1 VLNQESYMN
10 AIVRL
15 KSELSEFKAGNKTY
29 DDIVPCKQHV
39 FIRYQPVFSYE
50 SIPKLS
56 KEDFISFL
64 SFKNN
69 CHWTGLERKGRNAAN
84 DLELLHD
91 ALRILL
97 NEDMPIQ
104 ERLPQ
109 STGMITGMG
118 KAIATS
124 ILLVAYPQKYGVWNG
139 TSEAALKK
147 LFIFPS
153 ERLSEGFRYKVIN
166 DTLQQLSADLATDLW
181 TLDALWWHLLKG
193 KD

>member
-1 VLNQESYMN
+1 MN
-10 AIVRL
+10 AVAQL
-15 KSELSEFKAGNKTY
+15 KSELLEFKAGNKIY
-29 DDIVPCKQHV
+29 DDIVPWKQHV
-39 FIRYQPVFSYE
+39 YIKYQPIFSYDC
-50 SIPKLS
+50 IPKLS

-64 SFKNN
+64 SFQNN
-69 CHWTGLERKGRNAAN
+69 FHWTGLERKGRNAAN
-84 DLELLHD
+84 DLDSLRD

-97 NEDMPIQ
+97 NEKMPIQ

-109 STGMITGMG
+109 STGMVTGMG

-153 ERLSEGFRYKVIN
+153 MRLGGGFRYKAIN
-166 DTLQQLSADLATDLW
+166 DLLLQLSSDLVIDLW
-181 TLDALWWHLLKG
+181 TLDALWWQLLKG
-193 KD
+193 KA